1 MITSKTTVLFI
12 FRRIFRDNKISI
24 HLIQTVLIIWHM
36 NRLGRPVL
44 SFASGSFGFF
54 ESVGFCFQVF
64 RSSLVIFAFEMSL
77 QIVIVDEVSSG
88 KWKNID
94 SKEFHLVGLT
104 RNRDSRIDRHPVGRN
119 QSVD

>member
-1 MITSKTTVLFI
+1 
-12 FRRIFRDNKISI
+12 
-24 HLIQTVLIIWHM
+24 M
-36 NRLGRPVL
+36 NRLGRTVL
-44 SFASGSFGFF
+44 PFASGSFSFF
-54 ESVGFCFQVF
+54 ESVGFCFQVL

-94 SKEFHLVGLT
+94 SKEFYLVGLT